1 VTIESPSEVELHAGS
16 KRDLVT
22 SARNAFKL
30 GGSLLATWAVALVVR
45 FHLPRHL
52 GPADF
57 GTFNFSESFAGAF
70 SIFVGLGVE
79 NYIQKEISIRPEHAS
94 EFFGGFITLR
104 ALLSAILLAAMA
116 GVLVVTNRPIETV
129 YVAVVFGL
137 AQFLTGVN
145 GTLGALLQAS
155 TRVDGLAITNVI
167 AKLLWGA
174 GIIIGIWL
182 KAPLWALAMPLVFSE
197 LLRTLFLYPAAK
209 SAIGLELRF
218 EPLIVKGVVLASLPF
233 YLNSIAISLGSRI
246 DVSMLGY
253 MASNDEVGWYGAAN
267 NLASLA
273 MLLAPIMSWVLMPLM
288 ARAAKRSKGEVF
300 AIVRRAIE
308 GLVVLSIPVTLMIGL
323 GADVWIKIVFGPA
336 FSPAAMSLRV
346 LAPIF
351 VLTYVA
357 MLLASALIILDR
369 SWTLTVTS
377 VGGLVMLPLLVWILV
392 PLGERLG
399 PGGAGTGASL
409 AQILM
414 EALIVTSF
422 FFSIGKSGFDRRSV
436 TSIGKSLAVSVVVI
450 VMHRLLREIGPARLA
465 VDLGVYVVLA
475 LAVGVV
481 RVSEVKAG
489 VRALVS
495 ERRAAKQESK

>member
-1 VTIESPSEVELHAGS
+1 
-16 KRDLVT
+16 
-22 SARNAFKL
+22 
-30 GGSLLATWAVALVVR
+30 
-45 FHLPRHL
+45 
-52 GPADF
+52 
-57 GTFNFSESFAGAF
+57 
-70 SIFVGLGVE
+70 
-79 NYIQKEISIRPEHAS
+79 
-94 EFFGGFITLR
+94 
-104 ALLSAILLAAMA
+104 
-116 GVLVVTNRPIETV
+116 
-129 YVAVVFGL
+129 
-137 AQFLTGVN
+137 
-145 GTLGALLQAS
+145 
-155 TRVDGLAITNVI
+155 
-167 AKLLWGA
+167 
-174 GIIIGIWL
+174 
-182 KAPLWALAMPLVFSE
+182 
-197 LLRTLFLYPAAK
+197 
-209 SAIGLELRF
+209 
-218 EPLIVKGVVLASLPF
+218 
-233 YLNSIAISLGSRI
+233 
-246 DVSMLGY
+246 
-253 MASNDEVGWYGAAN
+253 
-267 NLASLA
+267 
-273 MLLAPIMSWVLMPLM
+273 MPLM
-288 ARAAKRSKGEVF
+288 ARASKRSKDEVF
-300 AIVRRAIE
+300 VIVRRAIE

-323 GADVWIKIVFGPA
+323 GADFWIKIVFGPA

-495 ERRAAKQESK
+495 ERRAAKQEAK

>member
-1 VTIESPSEVELHAGS
+1 VTVESPSEDLHAGS

-79 NYIQKEISIRPEHAS
+79 NYIQKEISVRPEHAS
-94 EFFGGFITLR
+94 EFFGGYITLR
-104 ALLSAILLAAMA
+104 ALLSSILLAIMAM
-116 GVLVVTNRPIETV
+116 VLIVTNRPITTV
-129 YVAVVFGL
+129 YVAVTFGV

-145 GTLGALLQAS
+145 GTLGVLLQAS

-174 GIIIGIWL
+174 GIILGIWL
-182 KAPLWALAMPLVFSE
+182 KAPLWLLAMPLVVSE
-197 LLRTLFLYPAAK
+197 LLRTMFLFPAAQ
-209 SAIGLELRF
+209 SAIGLQLRF
-218 EPLIVKGVVLASLPF
+218 EPTIVKAVVLASLPF

-253 MASNDEVGWYGAAN
+253 MASDDEVGWYGAAN

-273 MLLAPIMSWVLMPLM
+273 MLLAPILSWVLMPLL
-288 ARAAKRSKGEVF
+288 ARAAKRSDGEVF

-323 GADVWIKIVFGPA
+323 GADVWIRIVFGPA
-336 FSPAAMSLRV
+336 FAPAGMSLRV

-357 MLLASALIILDR
+357 MLLASALIILNR

-377 VGGLVMLPLLVWILV
+377 VGGLVMLPILVWILV
-392 PLGERLG
+392 PLCQRLG

-414 EALIVTSF
+414 EALIVMSF
-422 FFSIGKSGFDRRSV
+422 FFSIGKSGFDKRSV
-436 TSIGKSLAVSVVVI
+436 LAIGKSVVVSIIVI
-450 VMHRLLREIGPARLA
+450 VMHRALAWLGPARIA
-465 VDLGVYVVLA
+465 IDLGVYIVLA
-475 LAVGVV
+475 FAIGVV
-481 RVSEVKAG
+481 HVGEVKAG
-489 VRALVS
+489 IRALVS
-495 ERRAAKQESK
+495 ERRAAKQDAAK